1 MPVSPGPK
9 RPAAPRST
17 PATMLRLLDW
27 VRPVLPRIVMGGIT
41 ALLASLMA
49 LAIPQVLRVV
59 IEGPLLSSGSVTG
72 LVWATAL
79 VLALGLIEAFL
90 VWCRRVFIATAATGA
105 EHDMRVELYH
115 RLLDLPIA
123 FHNRTSGG
131 QLIQRSMGDLS
142 AVRRWVAFGFVM
154 MVVSSATIVVGV
166 VLMIVN
172 AWQLGLLYLVGAI
185 VMVVLTFRL
194 RRSYGAAARRARDQ
208 AGDLATNVEESVQ
221 GIRVL
226 KAFGRGED
234 AHEDFF
240 SQADELRRTELVKA
254 GAQARITAVLTILPE
269 SLLAVSLGLGAYL
282 VVHDQLTIG
291 ALSAFF
297 VTAAVVNR
305 PVEMLGNLLAMTL
318 DARAALDRYLDV
330 IDLPNPLT
338 DPADPAR
345 LPAPATP
352 EGSTVELR
360 DVVVQFSPDEAP
372 VLDGVDLVLPPGRT
386 TALVGLTGS
395 GKSTLLALLPR
406 LLDTTS
412 GSVLLDGVDVRDL
425 SRRDVRSIVAP
436 AFEDSVLF
444 STSVRDNVLMGAAAT
459 ARAEG
464 TDADGPAVLTQQ
476 EEDTRLAEALE
487 AAQADFV
494 ADLEDGTDTIIGEEG
509 LSLSGGQRQRL
520 SLARAIAARPRVL
533 VLDDPL
539 SAVDVATE
547 TAATDALRRL
557 LPGTTT
563 LVVAHRPSTVA
574 LADHVV
580 VLEGGRITGAGTHT
594 ELLAGHPHYRYVLTA
609 MEQEHPAEEDVADAE
624 QAVDEVEHEIIDEA
638 EQEAELDARLQ
649 DEEVAR

>member
-1 MPVSPGPK
+1 MSASPGPNK
-9 RPAAPRST
+9 TRTDSHTPRST

-27 VRPVLPRIVMGGIT
+27 ARPALPRIALGGTT
-41 ALLASLMA
+41 ALLASLLA
-49 LAIPQVLRVV
+49 LAIPQVLKVV
-59 IEGPLLSSGSVTG
+59 IEGPLLHSSSVSG
-72 LVWATAL
+72 LVWATVL
-79 VLALGLIEAFL
+79 VLVLGLLEAFL

-105 EHDMRVELYH
+105 EHDMRVDLYH
-115 RLLDLPIA
+115 RLLDLPIG

-142 AVRRWVAFGFVM
+142 AVRRWIAFGFVM
-154 MVVSSATIVVGV
+154 MVVSVVTIVAGV
-166 VLMIVN
+166 ALMVVN
-172 AWQLGLLYLVGAI
+172 APPLGLLYLVGAI
-185 VMVVLTFRL
+185 VMIVLTFRL
-194 RRSYGAAARRARDQ
+194 RRSYGEAARRARDQ

-234 AHEDFF
+234 AHEDFL

-269 SLLAVSLGLGAYL
+269 SLLAISLGLGAWL
-282 VVHDQLTIG
+282 VVEGRLTIG
-291 ALSAFF
+291 GLSAFF

-305 PVEMLGNLLAMTL
+305 PLEMLGNLLAMTL

-338 DPADPAR
+338 DPTDPAP
-345 LPAPATP
+345 LPEPATA
-352 EGSTVELR
+352 EGSSVELR
-360 DVVVQFSPDEAP
+360 DVVVKFSPDEPP
-372 VLDGVDLVLPPGRT
+372 VLTGLDLTLPPGRT

-406 LLDTTS
+406 LLDPTA
-412 GSVLLDGVDVRDL
+412 GSVLLDGVDVRNL
-425 SRRDVRSIVAP
+425 SRRDVRTIVAP

-444 STSVRDNVLMGAAAT
+444 SSTVRDNVLMGADT
-459 ARAEG
+459 
-464 TDADGPAVLTQQ
+464 
-476 EEDTRLAEALE
+476 EDERRLNEALE

-494 ADLEDGTDTIIGEEG
+494 ADLPEGVDTVIGEEG

-520 SLARAIAARPRVL
+520 SLARAIAAQPRVL

-547 TAATDALRRL
+547 TAATDALRRI
-557 LPGTTT
+557 LPGTAT

-580 VLEGGRITGAGTHT
+580 VLENGRITGEGTHA

-609 MEQEHPAEEDVADAE
+609 MEQEHEEAQQARADA
-624 QAVDEVEHEIIDEA
+624 AA
-638 EQEAELDARLQ
+638 EQEGIA
-649 DEEVAR
+649 

>member
-1 MPVSPGPK
+1 MSASPGPNTT
-9 RPAAPRST
+9 RTDSHTPRST

-27 VRPVLPRIVMGGIT
+27 ARPALPRIALGGAT
-41 ALLASLMA
+41 ALLASLLA
-49 LAIPQVLRVV
+49 LAIPQVLKVV
-59 IEGPLLSSGSVTG
+59 IEGPLLHSSSVSG

-79 VLALGLIEAFL
+79 VLVLGLLEAFL

-105 EHDMRVELYH
+105 EHDMRVDLYH
-115 RLLDLPIA
+115 RLLDLPIG

-142 AVRRWVAFGFVM
+142 AVRRWIAFGFVM
-154 MVVSSATIVVGV
+154 MVVSVVTIVAGV
-166 VLMIVN
+166 ALMVVN
-172 AWQLGLLYLVGAI
+172 APPLGLLYLVGAI
-185 VMVVLTFRL
+185 VMIVLTFRL
-194 RRSYGAAARRARDQ
+194 RRSYGEAARRARDQ

-234 AHEDFF
+234 AHEDFL

-269 SLLAVSLGLGAYL
+269 SLLAISLGLGAWL
-282 VVHDQLTIG
+282 VVEGRLTIG
-291 ALSAFF
+291 GLSAFF

-338 DPADPAR
+338 DPSDPAP
-345 LPAPATP
+345 LPEPATA
-352 EGSTVELR
+352 EGSSVELR
-360 DVVVQFSPDEAP
+360 DVVVQLSPNEPP
-372 VLDGVDLVLPPGRT
+372 VLSGLDLTLPPGRT

-406 LLDTTS
+406 LLDPTA
-412 GSVLLDGVDVRDL
+412 GSVRLDGVDVRTI
-425 SRRDVRSIVAP
+425 SRRDVRTIVAP

-444 STSVRDNVLMGAAAT
+444 SSTVRDNVLMGADT
-459 ARAEG
+459 
-464 TDADGPAVLTQQ
+464 
-476 EEDTRLAEALE
+476 EDERRLNEALE

-494 ADLEDGTDTIIGEEG
+494 ADLPEGVDTVIGEEG

-520 SLARAIAARPRVL
+520 SLARAIAAQPRVL

-547 TAATDALRRL
+547 TAATDALRRI

-580 VLEGGRITGAGTHT
+580 VLENGRITGEGTHA

-609 MEQEHPAEEDVADAE
+609 MEQEHEEAQQARADA
-624 QAVDEVEHEIIDEA
+624 AAAA
-638 EQEAELDARLQ
+638 EQEG
-649 DEEVAR
+649 VA

>member
-1 MPVSPGPK
+1 MSASPGPNTT
-9 RPAAPRST
+9 RTDSHTPRST

-27 VRPVLPRIVMGGIT
+27 ARPALPRIALGGAT
-41 ALLASLMA
+41 ALLASLLA
-49 LAIPQVLRVV
+49 LAIPQVLKVV
-59 IEGPLLSSGSVTG
+59 IEGPLLHSSSVSG

-79 VLALGLIEAFL
+79 VLVLGLLEAFL

-105 EHDMRVELYH
+105 EHDMRVDLYH
-115 RLLDLPIA
+115 RLLDLPIG

-142 AVRRWVAFGFVM
+142 AVRRWIAFGFVM
-154 MVVSSATIVVGV
+154 MVVSVVTIVAGV
-166 VLMIVN
+166 ALMVVN
-172 AWQLGLLYLVGAI
+172 APPLGLLYLVGAI
-185 VMVVLTFRL
+185 VMIVLTFRL
-194 RRSYGAAARRARDQ
+194 RRSYGEAARRARDQ

-234 AHEDFF
+234 AHEDFL

-269 SLLAVSLGLGAYL
+269 SLLAISLGLGAWL
-282 VVHDQLTIG
+282 VVEGRLTIG
-291 ALSAFF
+291 GLSAFF

-338 DPADPAR
+338 DPSDPAP
-345 LPAPATP
+345 LPEPATA
-352 EGSTVELR
+352 EGSSVELR
-360 DVVVQFSPDEAP
+360 DVVVQLSPNEPP
-372 VLDGVDLVLPPGRT
+372 VLSGLDLTLPPGRT

-406 LLDTTS
+406 LLDPTA
-412 GSVLLDGVDVRDL
+412 GSVRLDGADVRTI
-425 SRRDVRSIVAP
+425 SRRDVRTIVAP

-444 STSVRDNVLMGAAAT
+444 SSTVRDNVLMGADT
-459 ARAEG
+459 
-464 TDADGPAVLTQQ
+464 
-476 EEDTRLAEALE
+476 EDERRLNEALE

-494 ADLEDGTDTIIGEEG
+494 ADLPEGVDTVIGEEG

-520 SLARAIAARPRVL
+520 SLARAIAAQPRVL

-547 TAATDALRRL
+547 TAATDALRRI

-580 VLEGGRITGAGTHT
+580 VLENGRITGEGTHA

-609 MEQEHPAEEDVADAE
+609 MEQEHEEAQQARADA
-624 QAVDEVEHEIIDEA
+624 AAAA
-638 EQEAELDARLQ
+638 EQEG
-649 DEEVAR
+649 VA

>member
-1 MPVSPGPK
+1 MSASPGPNTT
-9 RPAAPRST
+9 RTDSHTPRST

-27 VRPVLPRIVMGGIT
+27 ARPALPRIALGGAT
-41 ALLASLMA
+41 ALLASLLA
-49 LAIPQVLRVV
+49 LAIPQVLKVV
-59 IEGPLLSSGSVTG
+59 IEGPLLHSSSVSG

-79 VLALGLIEAFL
+79 VLVLGLLEAFL

-105 EHDMRVELYH
+105 EHDMRVDLYH
-115 RLLDLPIA
+115 RLLDLPIG

-142 AVRRWVAFGFVM
+142 AVRRWIAFGFVM
-154 MVVSSATIVVGV
+154 MVVSVVTIVAGV
-166 VLMIVN
+166 ALMVVN
-172 AWQLGLLYLVGAI
+172 APPLGLLYLVGAI
-185 VMVVLTFRL
+185 VMIVLTFRL
-194 RRSYGAAARRARDQ
+194 RRSYGEAARRARDQ

-234 AHEDFF
+234 AHEDFL

-269 SLLAVSLGLGAYL
+269 SLLAISLGLGAWL
-282 VVHDQLTIG
+282 VVEGRLTIG
-291 ALSAFF
+291 GLSAFF

-338 DPADPAR
+338 DPSDPAP
-345 LPAPATP
+345 LPEPATA
-352 EGSTVELR
+352 EGSSVELR
-360 DVVVQFSPDEAP
+360 DVVVQLSPNEPP
-372 VLDGVDLVLPPGRT
+372 VLSGLDLTLPPGRT

-406 LLDTTS
+406 LLDPTA
-412 GSVLLDGVDVRDL
+412 GSVRLDGVDVRTL
-425 SRRDVRSIVAP
+425 VAP

-444 STSVRDNVLMGAAAT
+444 SSTVRDNVLMGADT
-459 ARAEG
+459 
-464 TDADGPAVLTQQ
+464 
-476 EEDTRLAEALE
+476 EDERRLNEALE

-494 ADLEDGTDTIIGEEG
+494 ADLPEGVDTVIGEEG

-520 SLARAIAARPRVL
+520 SLARAIAAQPRVL

-547 TAATDALRRL
+547 TAATDALRRI

-580 VLEGGRITGAGTHT
+580 VLENGRITGEGTHA

-609 MEQEHPAEEDVADAE
+609 MEQEHEEAQQARADA
-624 QAVDEVEHEIIDEA
+624 AAAA
-638 EQEAELDARLQ
+638 EQEG
-649 DEEVAR
+649 VA

>member
-1 MPVSPGPK
+1 
-9 RPAAPRST
+9 
-17 PATMLRLLDW
+17 MLRLVAW
-27 VRPVLPRIVMGGIT
+27 ARPAVPRIVLGGIS
-41 ALLASLMA
+41 ALLASLLA

-59 IEGPLLSSGSVTG
+59 IEGPLLTSNSVTG

-79 VLALGLIEAFL
+79 VLALGLLEAFL
-90 VWCRRVFIATAATGA
+90 VWCRRVFIATAATGT
-105 EHDMRVELYH
+105 EHDMRVDLYH
-115 RLLDLPIA
+115 ALLDLPIS
-123 FHNRTSGG
+123 FHNRASGG

-154 MVVSSATIVVGV
+154 TIVSVVTIVVGV
-166 VLMIVN
+166 ALMIIN
-172 AWQLGLLYLVGAI
+172 APALGALYLVGAI
-185 VMVVLTFRL
+185 VMIALTFRL
-194 RRSYGAAARRARDQ
+194 RRSYGQAARRARDQ

-234 AHEDFF
+234 AHDEFY
-240 SQADELRRTELVKA
+240 SQADDLRQTELVKA

-269 SLLAVSLGLGAYL
+269 SLLAISLGLGAWL
-282 VVHDQLTIG
+282 AAEGRLTIG

-330 IDLPNPLT
+330 IDLANPLT
-338 DPADPAR
+338 DPSDPRDA
-345 LPAPATP
+345 PPPATAR
-352 EGSTVELR
+352 GSSVQMR
-360 DVVVQFSPDEAP
+360 DVVVQFSPTERP
-372 VLDGVDLVLPPGRT
+372 VLDGINLDLPPGRT

-406 LLDTTS
+406 LLDPTS
-412 GSVLLDGVDVRDL
+412 GSVLVDGVNVREL
-425 SRRDVRSIVAP
+425 RRRDVRTLVAP

-444 STSVRDNVLMGAAAT
+444 SASVRDNVLMGVAT
-459 ARAEG
+459 AN
-464 TDADGPAVLTQQ
+464 
-476 EEDTRLAEALE
+476 EDDDDDDETRLAQALA

-494 ADLEDGTDTIIGEEG
+494 ADLPEGVDTVIGEEG

-520 SLARAIAARPRVL
+520 SLARAIAAAPRVL

-547 TAATDALRRL
+547 TAATDALRL
-557 LPGTTT
+557 ILPGTTT

-574 LADHVV
+574 LADHVL
-580 VLEGGRITGAGTHT
+580 VLEDGRITGSGTHS
-594 ELLAGHPHYRYVLTA
+594 ELLANHPHYRYVLTA
-609 MEQEHPAEEDVADAE
+609 MEA
-624 QAVDEVEHEIIDEA
+624 EHERSQASPEGTP
-638 EQEAELDARLQ
+638 Q
-649 DEEVAR
+649 

>member
-1 MPVSPGPK
+1 MSASPGPNTT
-9 RPAAPRST
+9 RTDSHTPRST

-27 VRPVLPRIVMGGIT
+27 ARPALPRIALGGAT
-41 ALLASLMA
+41 ALLASLLA
-49 LAIPQVLRVV
+49 LAIPQVLKVV
-59 IEGPLLSSGSVTG
+59 IEGPLLHSSSVSG

-79 VLALGLIEAFL
+79 VLVLGLLEAFL

-105 EHDMRVELYH
+105 EHDMRVDLYH
-115 RLLDLPIA
+115 RLLDLPIG

-142 AVRRWVAFGFVM
+142 AVRRWIAFGFVM
-154 MVVSSATIVVGV
+154 MVVSVVTIVAGV
-166 VLMIVN
+166 ALMVVN
-172 AWQLGLLYLVGAI
+172 APPLGLLYLVGAI
-185 VMVVLTFRL
+185 VMIVLTFRL
-194 RRSYGAAARRARDQ
+194 RRSYGEAARRARDQ

-234 AHEDFF
+234 AHEDFL

-269 SLLAVSLGLGAYL
+269 SLLAISLGLGAWL
-282 VVHDQLTIG
+282 VVEGRLTIG
-291 ALSAFF
+291 GLSAFF

-338 DPADPAR
+338 DPSDPAP
-345 LPAPATP
+345 LPEPATA
-352 EGSTVELR
+352 EGSSVELR
-360 DVVVQFSPDEAP
+360 DVVVPLSPNEPP
-372 VLDGVDLVLPPGRT
+372 VLSGLDLTLPPGRT

-406 LLDTTS
+406 LLDPTA
-412 GSVLLDGVDVRDL
+412 GSVRLDGVDVRTI
-425 SRRDVRSIVAP
+425 SRRDVRTIVAP

-444 STSVRDNVLMGAAAT
+444 SSTVRDNVLMGADT
-459 ARAEG
+459 
-464 TDADGPAVLTQQ
+464 
-476 EEDTRLAEALE
+476 EDERRLNEALE

-494 ADLEDGTDTIIGEEG
+494 ADLPEGVDTVIGEEG

-520 SLARAIAARPRVL
+520 SLARAIAAQPRVL

-547 TAATDALRRL
+547 TAATDALRRI

-580 VLEGGRITGAGTHT
+580 VLENGRITGEGTHA

-609 MEQEHPAEEDVADAE
+609 MEQEHEEAQQARADA
-624 QAVDEVEHEIIDEA
+624 AAAA
-638 EQEAELDARLQ
+638 EQEG
-649 DEEVAR
+649 VA

>member
-1 MPVSPGPK
+1 MSASPGPNTT
-9 RPAAPRST
+9 RTDSHTPRST

-27 VRPVLPRIVMGGIT
+27 ARPALPRIALGGAT
-41 ALLASLMA
+41 ALLASLLA
-49 LAIPQVLRVV
+49 LAIPQVLKVV
-59 IEGPLLSSGSVTG
+59 IEGPLLHSSSVSG

-79 VLALGLIEAFL
+79 VLVLGLLEAFL

-105 EHDMRVELYH
+105 EHDMRVDLYH
-115 RLLDLPIA
+115 RLLDLPIG

-142 AVRRWVAFGFVM
+142 AVRRWIAFGFVM
-154 MVVSSATIVVGV
+154 MVVSVVTIVAGV
-166 VLMIVN
+166 ALMVVN
-172 AWQLGLLYLVGAI
+172 APPLGLLYLVGAI
-185 VMVVLTFRL
+185 VMIVLTFRL
-194 RRSYGAAARRARDQ
+194 RRSYGEAARRARDQ

-234 AHEDFF
+234 AHEDFL

-269 SLLAVSLGLGAYL
+269 SSLAISLGLGAWL
-282 VVHDQLTIG
+282 VVEGRLTIG
-291 ALSAFF
+291 GLSAFF

-338 DPADPAR
+338 DPSDPAP
-345 LPAPATP
+345 LPEPATA
-352 EGSTVELR
+352 EGSSVELR
-360 DVVVQFSPDEAP
+360 DVVVQLSPNEPP
-372 VLDGVDLVLPPGRT
+372 VLSGLDLTLPPGRT

-406 LLDTTS
+406 LLDPTA
-412 GSVLLDGVDVRDL
+412 GSVRLDGVDVRTI
-425 SRRDVRSIVAP
+425 SRRDVRTIVAP

-444 STSVRDNVLMGAAAT
+444 SSTVRDNVLMGADT
-459 ARAEG
+459 
-464 TDADGPAVLTQQ
+464 
-476 EEDTRLAEALE
+476 EDERRLNEALE

-494 ADLEDGTDTIIGEEG
+494 ADLPEGVDTVIGEEG

-520 SLARAIAARPRVL
+520 SLARAIAAQPRVL

-547 TAATDALRRL
+547 TAATDALRRI

-580 VLEGGRITGAGTHT
+580 VLENGRITGEGTHA

-609 MEQEHPAEEDVADAE
+609 MEQEHEEAQQARADA
-624 QAVDEVEHEIIDEA
+624 AAAA
-638 EQEAELDARLQ
+638 EQEG
-649 DEEVAR
+649 VA